1 MRVMNQMTRTVVVLA
16 IAAAPT
22 FAFAQSPKA
31 AAQPNP
37 AADHLSAARS
47 ALNKV
52 LNAPAPSG
60 DAFKKLADLKT
71 HYLALE
77 KAASTASP
85 EWKTHYQEIDR
96 LAGELLAAP
105 APDTPVGTSGREGE
119 TPSKGLDP
127 AVAANLKE
135 FRSHMNAFSAAMSG
149 VTATAPSASSAPAPA
164 PASATPAPAPAA
176 PAPAPA
182 APAPAPASATP
193 APAPA
198 AAPATPTP
206 APAPAA
212 TPATTTSGSASP
224 TAATAPPSA
233 DTNVAAQVGQVIAL
247 IDAALAAN
255 AQQTMISIDRAMLEH
270 MKTELA
276 QIKQRVEK

>member
-1 MRVMNQMTRTVVVLA
+1 MRVINQMTRTVVVLA

-37 AADHLSAARS
+37 AAEHLSAARS

-164 PASATPAPAPAA
+164 PASATPAPAPA
-176 PAPAPA
+176 P
-182 APAPAPASATP
+182 PAPAPASATP